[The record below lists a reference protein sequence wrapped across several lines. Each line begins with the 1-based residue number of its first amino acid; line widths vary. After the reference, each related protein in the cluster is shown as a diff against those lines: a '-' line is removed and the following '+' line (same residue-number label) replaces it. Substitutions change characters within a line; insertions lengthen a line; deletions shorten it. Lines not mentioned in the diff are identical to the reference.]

1 MVKHSFYVR
10 KCSGHQLLFH
20 QYICIQL
27 HLLLWAWGTFTL
39 YVKNEQQHSTVA
51 QKLLIKWWWNW
62 PSIKSASATYNV
74 LSFKNMFISSSVP
87 RRVLSLKRFQRIWKS
102 HSPLLH
108 HNIAST
114 LKWQVFQLRLIFLN
128 YYYHLFLK
136 FILFWQWCT

>member
-1 MVKHSFYVR
+1 MFANALAINFYFINAIAFNFIYYFELEVR
-10 KCSGHQLLFH
+10 P
-20 QYICIQL
+20 
-27 HLLLWAWGTFTL
+27 TFTL

-136 FILFWQWCT
+136 LILFWQWCT